1 MRKQATTGSSVSLL
15 SPSHLANW
23 RYFLLRHS
31 WPISDQSLCNTLKHR
46 SHVRTQKPCQKST
59 VTLSVTPAGKLMSLR
74 STRWPSSRLDTS
86 TSTYA
91 GIVSPGQEH
100 RIFRRIRCRYPP
112 RFTPGQVSSPSSCD
126 ALPHQRG
133 RWCVLRRVDVCHKC
147 PGKQR
152 TLTGMCTSTRR
163 SGGQYMN
170 VTFSTTSVT
179 ALRCTCRGCALASQ
193 RQGKAWF
200 NQISCAGAKS
210 TGRLGHAST
219 G

>member
-1 MRKQATTGSSVSLL
+1 MSEKQGRV
-15 SPSHLANW
+15 N
-23 RYFLLRHS
+23 
-31 WPISDQSLCNTLKHR
+31 
-46 SHVRTQKPCQKST
+46 T
-59 VTLSVTPAGKLMSLR
+59 VTLSVTPGGKLMSLR

-100 RIFRRIRCRYPP
+100 RIFLRIRCRYPP
-112 RFTPGQVSSPSSCD
+112 RFTPGQVSCPSSCD
-126 ALPHQRG
+126 ALPHQREWWHVLG
-133 RWCVLRRVDVCHKC
+133 RVHVSQNC

-179 ALRCTCRGCALASQ
+179 ALRWTCRGCALASQ
-193 RQGKAWF
+193 RQGRAW
-200 NQISCAGAKS
+200 SCRNKEHGDAG
-210 TGRLGHAST
+210 TCQHGVVREHAVLPIDP
-219 G
+219 